1 MWEFVAKY
9 WLEFLFGLVVA
20 GLGIFAKKFW
30 SMLKNEQNQQRK
42 DFYDSVTEMLSDHKE
57 EVNQT
62 LKDWKTEVNELI
74 TKKEGAMLKK
84 IDEQR
89 KDSIAEHKVIGSDIK
104 DLKDGLLGVYS
115 KSFKEDCECF
125 LSRESKEVS
134 LDEYK
139 ELSDEHDVYN
149 RLGGNHYGDEL
160 FAMAKKKVESEITK

>member
-1 MWEFVAKY
+1 MVD
-9 WLEFLFGLVVA
+9 L
-20 GLGIFAKKFW
+20 I
-30 SMLKNEQNQQRK
+30 NQRENA
-42 DFYDSVTEMLSDHKE
+42 FTERHSQLC
-57 EVNQT
+57 
-62 LKDWKTEVNELI
+62 TE
-74 TKKEGAMLKK
+74 
-84 IDEQR
+84 
-89 KDSIAEHKVIGSDIK
+89 IK

-125 LSRESKEVS
+125 LSRDSKEVS